1 MKQKLAIFFLCI
13 LFLNTLFAQVS
24 VSNLRCE
31 MLVNPLGIDVKE
43 PRFSW
48 QLSSDQR
55 NVQQTGY
62 QIIVSSSKEKLQKD
76 DGDIWNSGKQNSSQ
90 SIHLNYAGKP
100 LQSAT
105 KYFWKVK
112 VFTNRGEAASTEPS
126 FFSTGLYKNDWKAKW
141 IGYDKA
147 SPWDSITQWSRL
159 SARYLRK
166 EFQSSAVVKR
176 VIVYISGLGMYE
188 LYINGKR
195 IGDQVLAP
203 NPTDYRESF
212 FYNTHDVT
220 AQIKNGNN
228 AIAAVLGNGRFFTM
242 RQNYKTQKHNT
253 FGYPKLLLQLEIEYT
268 DGSKKVIVSDET
280 WKLNVDGP
288 IRTNNE
294 YDGEEYDATKEFPGW
309 NNIGFN
315 DSKWI
320 KPELVAAPLG
330 KIVAQISESMKVMQL
345 IKPVSIKNLNNG

>member
-1 MKQKLAIFFLCI
+1 MKQKFIILSLC
-13 LFLNTLFAQVS
+13 LLVQQLSAQVS
-24 VSNLRCE
+24 IQNLRCE
-31 MLVNPLGIDVKE
+31 MLVNPLGIDSKE
-43 PRFSW
+43 PRLSW
-48 QLSSDQR
+48 QLISDQR
-55 NVQQTGY
+55 NVQQTAY
-62 QIIVSSSKEKLQKD
+62 QVIVSSSEEKLNKD

-90 SIHLNYAGKP
+90 SIHINYAGKP
-100 LQSAT
+100 LRSAT

-112 VFTNRGEAASTEPS
+112 VFTNKGEATSTETA
-126 FFSTGLYKNDWKAKW
+126 FFSTGLDKSDWKAKW

-159 SARYLRK
+159 SGRYLRK
-166 EFQSSAVVKR
+166 EFQSSSAVKR
-176 VIVYISGLGMYE
+176 ATVYISGLGMYE
-188 LYINGKR
+188 LYINGKI

-203 NPTDYRESF
+203 NPTDYRKSF

-220 AQIKNGNN
+220 GQIKNGNN
-228 AIAAVLGNGRFFTM
+228 AIATVLGNGRFFTM

-253 FGYPKLLLQLEIEYT
+253 FGYPKLLLQLEIDFA
-268 DGSKKVIVSDET
+268 DGSKKIIISDET

-309 NNIGFN
+309 NNIGFT

-320 KPELVAAPLG
+320 KPELVASPLG
-330 KIVAQISESMKVMQL
+330 NITAQMSEPMKVMQV
-345 IKPVSIKNLNNG
+345 IKPV